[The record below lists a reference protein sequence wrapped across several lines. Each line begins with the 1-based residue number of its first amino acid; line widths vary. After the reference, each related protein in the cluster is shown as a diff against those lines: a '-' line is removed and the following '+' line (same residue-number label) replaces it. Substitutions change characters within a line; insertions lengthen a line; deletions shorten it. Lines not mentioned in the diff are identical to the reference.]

1 MIRLIPLT
9 AAAVLIFA
17 GCSNAE
23 RAADDAGAA
32 VGNAASDVA
41 ADVNANVTAPEAVAH
56 LMDAQGNEVG
66 TAELDQE
73 GNGVR
78 IKVDVKGL
86 PAGSHGIHLHMVGTC
101 TAPDFASA
109 GAHFNPTSKQ
119 HGLSNPNGPHAGDL
133 PNLEVAAD
141 GTGEAEL
148 TNDRVI
154 LGEGANSVF
163 DADGTAV
170 VIHADADDQV
180 TDPSGNSGARIACG
194 VIQKD

>member
-154 LGEGANSVF
+154 LGEGVNSVF